1 VIAAPQ
7 TIFIHSLGRN
17 FRSYLPETF
26 LPRTYPIR
34 AMLDAGV
41 RVALS
46 SDAPV
51 VEDDNPLVGMMA
63 AITRRDDEGELI
75 APEQAI
81 AATEAL
87 RAYTVG
93 GAVASGDEENRGTVE
108 RGKWADLTVLSADP
122 LRCPADALPDIRVDL
137 TLLGGRVVYER

>member
-1 VIAAPQ
+1 AQAMCMRSV
-7 TIFIHSLGRN
+7 GRS
-17 FRSYLPETF
+17 FRDYLRDSF
-26 LPRTYPIR
+26 LKRTDPIR

-63 AITRRDDEGELI
+63 DMMGSENEGTLI

-81 AATEAL
+81 TAVEAL
-87 RAYTVG
+87 RAYTQG
-93 GAVASGDEENRGTVE
+93 GAIASGDEANRG
-108 RGKWADLTVLSADP
+108 
-122 LRCPADALPDIRVDL
+122 
-137 TLLGGRVVYER
+137 